1 MAINRSTSDPFTLR
15 ALQQLGWGP
24 TVALEQGLQ
33 ATIDSFRKV
42 PRTGRSIRLVTVQ
55 RICCIGAGYVGG
67 PTMAVIADRCPEI
80 EVTVVDLNQARIDA
94 WNDDGPQSVYRCTN
108 PGLMRWSAAPC
119 RNLSFS
125 TAVEAAIAAAD
136 MVFISVNTPTKT
148 KGLGAGQASDLRWVE
163 ACARTVAQAATG
175 HTIVVEKSTL
185 PVRTAAAIKNDP
197 RGGPAGRSG
206 PQLSVLSNPEFL
218 AEGTAIG
225 DLEAPDRVLIG
236 GEDAASIDALA
247 AVYAHW
253 VPADR
258 ILRTNLWSS
267 ELSKLTANA
276 FLAQRISSIN
286 SIAAFCEAT
295 GADVREVARAI
306 GTDSRIGPKFLN
318 AGPGFGGSC
327 FQKDI
332 LNLVYLCR
340 HFGLPEVAD
349 YWESVVALNTWQQH
363 RISKLVV
370 EKLFGTVTGKRLA
383 VLGFA
388 FKADTNDTR
397 EAPAIRICRDL
408 LEEGA
413 QLAIHDPKVDPEQI
427 ARDLQLQA
435 TAAADGLSGTG
446 SWAMADSVEQA
457 VAGAD
462 AVLILT
468 EWQQYRALDWT
479 DLGSRMR
486 RPAWVFDARSVADA
500 GQVRAAGLSLWRVG
514 DGEADDPHGSG
525 HGGRGLHRGRTESA
539 PAPAR
544 RPCGRPRQSQRLLRP
559 GLEASPAF
567 RD

>member
-1 MAINRSTSDPFTLR
+1 
-15 ALQQLGWGP
+15 
-24 TVALEQGLQ
+24 
-33 ATIDSFRKV
+33 
-42 PRTGRSIRLVTVQ
+42 
-55 RICCIGAGYVGG
+55 
-67 PTMAVIADRCPEI
+67 MAVIADRCPQVQ
-80 EVTVVDLNQARIDA
+80 VTVVDLNQARIDA
-94 WNDDGPQSVYRCTN
+94 WNDPDLSRLPVYE
-108 PGLMRWSAAPC
+108 PGLDAVVGRARG

-125 TAVEAAIAAAD
+125 TGVEAAIADAD

-163 ACARTVAQAATG
+163 ACARTVAQAAKG

-185 PVRTAAAIKNDP
+185 PVRTAAVIKTILEAASDGEDQ
-197 RGGPAGRSG
+197 RTF
-206 PQLSVLSNPEFL
+206 SVLSNPEFL
-218 AEGTAIG
+218 AEGTAIR

-236 GEDAASIDALA
+236 GDDSASMDDLA
-247 AVYAHW
+247 AIYAHW
-253 VPADR
+253 VPQEQ

-286 SIAAFCEAT
+286 SIAAFCEAS

-363 RISKLVV
+363 RIARLVV
-370 EKLFGTVTGKRLA
+370 QKLFGTVTGKRLA
-383 VLGFA
+383 ILGFA

-413 QLAIHDPKVDPEQI
+413 QLVIHDPKVKADQM
-427 ARDLQLQA
+427 ARDLNQEPASQV
-435 TAAADGLSGTG
+435 DRLSGIG
-446 SWAMADSVEQA
+446 SWAEAGSVEDA
-457 VAGAD
+457 VMGAD

-468 EWQQYRALDWT
+468 EWQHYRDLNWQALAAQ
-479 DLGSRMR
+479 MR
-486 RPAWVFDARSVADA
+486 KPAWVFDARSVADPA
-500 GQVRAAGLSLWRVG
+500 QIKAAGLSLWRVG
-514 DGEADDPHGSG
+514 DGEG
-525 HGGRGLHRGRTESA
+525 
-539 PAPAR
+539 
-544 RPCGRPRQSQRLLRP
+544 
-559 GLEASPAF
+559 
-567 RD
+567 